1 MKRRFLFVILSL
13 LCVSYMQAQKMT
25 DDQVI
30 EYVIEAQA
38 KGADQQQIAAD
49 LLRRGVT
56 MDQVNRIRR
65 KMETQNSAG
74 LGMTL
79 DAKTRIRTAPQ
90 QNGAL
95 KLQNGSGTM
104 MPGAKGVMSNELMM
118 GNEIGMMLP
127 DSAAMEQAL
136 IDEQNRKKIFGH
148 NIFQNKE
155 VAFEA
160 AYNLPTP
167 PNYKLGPGDEVAIDV
182 WGASEYSIQ
191 EIISPDGNVY
201 VESLGP
207 VHLSGL
213 TVTQANNYLKRQFGK
228 ILGVDGESPNSDI
241 RLTLAQNR
249 TIQVHVMGEVENP
262 GTYIM
267 SSFATVFNAL
277 YQAGGVNEVGT
288 LRAVKVYRNDKP
300 VATYDVYDFI
310 LNGTA
315 NTGIRLED
323 NDVVSVDAYR
333 NLVCVTGK
341 VKRPM
346 YYEMLESESVAQLLK
361 YAGGFAGNAYK
372 DDVRLVRNGKREREI
387 YTLNADEQQAFLI
400 TDGDSVSVDSI
411 MVTFA
416 NMVEIKGA
424 VYRPGTFQMDGRV
437 TTVKQLIECA
447 GGLKDEAFTQR
458 AILNRRNPNNTLENL
473 SINIADLMAGAV
485 ADVPLRKNDV
495 LLIPSIFDLQE
506 VQTVTIYGE
515 VAFPGVYEY
524 ADNMSVEDFIIKAGG
539 LKEAASTARVD
550 VSRRVKDSKAVST
563 SDTITQS
570 FSFSLG
576 DELSAGGEEFVLK
589 PFDEVYVRK
598 SPGYYAQENVTIEGE
613 VLFNGIYALTQKNQR
628 LSELIE
634 SAGGL
639 TPQAYPKGARLIRRM
654 SDEEMQRLESEIDA
668 ALETAKTTQDSAR
681 VRRIMENRKY
691 YPVGIELDKAIAKV
705 GSDADITLRDGDRL
719 IIPQFTNTVKL
730 SGEIMYTN
738 TVAFKEGKRL
748 SYYLDQAGGYSND
761 ANKSKVYIIYMNG
774 TVARANKHNRSL
786 IQPGCEIV
794 IPKKNKER
802 LKTTE
807 ILSLGSTSASL
818 ATVIITLTNILSRK

>member
-1 MKRRFLFVILSL
+1 MKRRILFLMLSL
-13 LCVSYMQAQKMT
+13 LCYSYVQAQKMT

-30 EYVIEAQA
+30 EYVMDAQGR
-38 KGADQQQIAAD
+38 GADQQQIASE

-65 KMETQNSAG
+65 KMESQGSAG

-79 DAKTRIRTAPQ
+79 DAKTRMRTAPQ

-95 KLQNGSGTM
+95 KLQT
-104 MPGAKGVMSNELMM
+104 PEGAKDKQGANVATEMMM
-118 GNEIGMMLP
+118 GTEIGMLLP
-127 DSAAMEQAL
+127 DSTAMEQAL
-136 IDEQNRKKIFGH
+136 LDEKNKKKIFGH
-148 NIFQNKE
+148 RIFQNKE

-182 WGASEYSIQ
+182 WGASEYSMQ

-213 TVTQANNYLKRQFGK
+213 TVTQANNYLKRQFGR
-228 ILGVDGESPNSDI
+228 ILSVDGESANSDI

-262 GTYIM
+262 GTYTM

-323 NDVVSVDAYR
+323 NDVVSVDAYK

-346 YYEMLESESVAQLLK
+346 YYEMLEEESVAQLLK

-372 DDVRLVRNGKREREI
+372 EDVRLVRNGKREREI
-387 YTLNADEQQAFLI
+387 YTLNADEQQTFLVA
-400 TDGDSVSVDSI
+400 DGDSVSVDSI

-424 VYRPGTFQMDGRV
+424 VYRPGIFQMDGRV

-447 GGLKDEAFTQR
+447 GGLKDEAYTQR

-473 SINIADLMAGAV
+473 SINVEELMAGNV

-539 LKEAASTARVD
+539 MTEAASTARVD

-570 FSFSLG
+570 FSFALG
-576 DELSAGGEEFVLK
+576 DEAAENFVLR

-613 VLFNGIYALTQKNQR
+613 VLFSGIYALTQKNLR

-654 SDEEMQRLESEIDA
+654 SDEEMQRLYIVIEEE
-668 ALETAKTTQDSAR
+668 LKRAKTSQDSAR
-681 VRRIMENRKY
+681 IRNTLLTQSEY
-691 YPVGIELDKAIAKV
+691 TVGIELHKALEEPF
-705 GSDADITLRDGDRL
+705 GNADMVLRSGDRI
-719 IIPQFTNTVKL
+719 IIPQFLNTVKI
-730 SGEIMYTN
+730 SGEVMSSGSVIPYEKGRRIN
-738 TVAFKEGKRL
+738 
-748 SYYLDQAGGYSND
+748 YYIDYAGGYNND
-761 ANKSKVYIIYMNG
+761 AKKSKVYVKYMNG
-774 TVARANKHNRSL
+774 KVARAKRKNSA
-786 IQPGCEIV
+786 IVQPGCEIV
-794 IPKKNKER
+794 VPKDDRER

-807 ILSLGSTSASL
+807 ILSLSSTSASL
-818 ATVIITLTNILSRK
+818 ATVIITLVNILMR